1 VASAVEAVTGTNTG
15 EKRNYKLYNFRRPD
29 KFSKDHLRA
38 LQTIH
43 ENFARQFGLLMT
55 TYLRMSVDVYV
66 VSVDQLTYDEFVHSM
81 PSPMTVAI
89 MQLAPLPG
97 QILMGFGHEV
107 TSSVIDRMLG
117 GPGLS
122 ETKSRELT
130 DIENLLIK
138 RVIDRSIA
146 VLTEAWGSVMEIEP
160 KIIGMEDSYSLIQV
174 ATPGEIV
181 ALITFEIK
189 LGKTESGLLSF
200 CLPYPVLEGII
211 EQLSAQHIF
220 HRQTADAP
228 PDERDKVL
236 SKLGLAKIPLQVYLG
251 GATIKIAELLELQT
265 GDVIKLNRA
274 ASDDLMVCVNQQPK
288 FWARPGTLKNNLA
301 VYINNVVQD
310 TAELEYFGLKEH

>member
-1 VASAVEAVTGTNTG
+1 MAVAGDNA
-15 EKRNYKLYNFRRPD
+15 EKRNYKSYNFRRPD

-38 LQTIH
+38 LQSIH

-55 TYLRMSVDVYV
+55 TYLRMNVEIGV

-89 MQLAPLPG
+89 MQLNPLPG

-122 ETKSRELT
+122 ESKARELT
-130 DIENLLIK
+130 DIENLLIR
-138 RVIDRSIA
+138 RVIDRGTT
-146 VLTEAWGSVMEIEP
+146 VLTESWGSIMEVDA
-160 KIIGMEDSYSLIQV
+160 KVIGMEDSYSLIQV

-181 ALITFEIK
+181 ALITFEVK

-200 CLPYPVLEGII
+200 CLPYPVLETII
-211 EQLSAQHIF
+211 DQLSAQHIF

-228 PDERDKVL
+228 PDEREKVL

-251 GATIKIAELLELQT
+251 GADIKIADLLDLQC
-265 GDVIKLNRA
+265 GDVIKLNRQA
-274 ASDDLMVCVNQQPK
+274 HDDLMVCVNQQPK

-301 VYINNVVQD
+301 VYINDVVQD
-310 TAELEYFGLKEH
+310 SAQLEYFGLKEH